1 MLYIDFL
8 KNNIYLELKLLEK
21 NNFFTNK
28 HNFNFSVENI
38 PNQIFGEVSS
48 NVAMINAKNINTN
61 LFDLAEKIKKKLLC
75 KNELKKI
82 EIIKPGFINFTFTV
96 EYWHEQLC
104 LFASKSP
111 KNFYTAKKKKKI
123 NIEYVSANPTGLMH
137 IGHARGAVLGDV
149 LASILQSVGHDVVR
163 EYYINDAGNQ
173 ISSLMNTIYFH
184 LNIES

>member
-28 HNFNFSVENI
+28 PNFNFSVENI

-82 EIIKPGFINFTFTV
+82 EIIKLAKFQNCKISKQSTFRIFFFI
-96 EYWHEQLC
+96 
-104 LFASKSP
+104 
-111 KNFYTAKKKKKI
+111 
-123 NIEYVSANPTGLMH
+123 
-137 IGHARGAVLGDV
+137 R
-149 LASILQSVGHDVVR
+149 
-163 EYYINDAGNQ
+163 
-173 ISSLMNTIYFH
+173 
-184 LNIES
+184 